1 MKNLPDSQGD
11 ETSVII
17 PATYG
22 LSSIFVLAAGTF
34 AVGTD
39 AFIVSAFLP
48 AMADGLSVT
57 PAVASQSVTAFA
69 LAYALLAP
77 VVSSF
82 TATMPRR
89 KLLVLALSFLSLANI
104 ASALAPTLGILI
116 ATRIAAAASAAAYTP
131 SAGAVAAAIVRPH
144 LRARALAI
152 IIGGLASATALGVP
166 LGHIASTAMNWRASL
181 ALVGVVSFIA
191 ALGVLA
197 VMPKLPGSAPVT
209 MRRRL
214 AVLARPGVMV
224 VLPLTVIGM
233 AACYLPYAFTVQI
246 LDSLLVPPTSIMLML
261 LCYGS
266 GAVVGSYAS
275 GWAADR
281 LGPTAVLIAVYSLMA
296 GTLGGL
302 AWLSDV
308 PSAGMYTAVAVL
320 MACWGAS
327 SWSQTPAQQHRL
339 IASAPQ
345 DAALV
350 VAFNSSGI
358 YIGISIGTAI
368 GSHALGIGTSTALWY
383 GCALALGALFY
394 VLVTTVPRSATSR
407 SAEDTRKPT
416 RSP

>member
-1 MKNLPDSQGD
+1 MNNFPDAQCD
-11 ETSVII
+11 ETPVTI
-17 PATYG
+17 PAVYG
-22 LSSIFVLAAGTF
+22 LSSTFVLAVGTF

-57 PAVASQSVTAFA
+57 PAVASESVTAFA

-77 VVSSF
+77 VVTSL
-82 TATMPRR
+82 TATMRRR
-89 KLLVLALSFLSLANI
+89 KLLVLALIFLSLANI
-104 ASALAPTLGILI
+104 ASAVSPTLGILI
-116 ATRIAAAASAAAYTP
+116 ASRIVAAASAAAYTP
-131 SAGAVAAAIVRPH
+131 SAGAVAAAIVPPH

-152 IIGGLASATALGVP
+152 IVGGLASATALGVP
-166 LGHIASTAMNWRASL
+166 LGRIASTAMNWRASL
-181 ALVGVVSFIA
+181 ALVGVLSFIA

-197 VMPKLPGSAPVT
+197 VMPKLPGNAPVT
-209 MRRRL
+209 WRRRL
-214 AVLARPGVMV
+214 AVLARPGVML

-246 LDSLLVPPTSIMLML
+246 LDSLLISPASIMLML
-261 LCYGS
+261 LCYGF

-281 LGPTAVLIAVYSLMA
+281 FGPIAVLITVYSVMA

-302 AWLSDV
+302 ACFSDF
-308 PSAGMYTAVAVL
+308 PSAGIYTGVAVL

-339 IASAPQ
+339 IESAPQ
-345 DAALV
+345 DSALV

-358 YIGISIGTAI
+358 YLGISIGTAI
-368 GSHALGIGTSTALWY
+368 GGYAVGTGASTALWY
-383 GCALALGALFY
+383 GCALALAALFY
-394 VLVTTVPRSATSR
+394 VLVTTVLGIANSHSVEPRRKAMRSR
-407 SAEDTRKPT
+407 
-416 RSP
+416 